1 MVLKVMEL
9 TAPPPAKTGKKSV
22 DNRKLSLASNSGR
35 QMQQQATGPQR
46 RYSQGM
52 APPAMMNISNNMSNN
67 DSVNNMQARRKI
79 SLFHNM
85 KFSAI
90 AEEQQKA
97 ASLNPNAP
105 VFMMQQ
111 RRMSRPSQ
119 TSGPPPGAFMMTSAQ
134 PISAWMNR
142 RISGQLD
149 YATSGLTLPPN
160 VIRQPRGPPENGKG
174 FQKWCRSRME
184 PVRKPSKAVPIVSP
198 TEKAEAEPKKEEIAQ
213 DLAESGAVAAVEAVP
228 VVAEVEPVMVVVDLA
243 DDESGVSSEDDDEG
257 HFSDHDRL
265 EPNFSFENER
275 IR

>member
-1 MVLKVMEL
+1 MEL

-52 APPAMMNISNNMSNN
+52 APPAMMNMNNMSNN
-67 DSVNNMQARRKI
+67 DSVNTMQARRKI

-85 KFSAI
+85 KFSPI

-119 TSGPPPGAFMMTSAQ
+119 PSGPPPGAFMMTSAQ

-160 VIRQPRGPPENGKG
+160 VIRQPRGPENGKG

-184 PVRKPSKAVPIVSP
+184 PARKPSKAVPIVSP
-198 TEKAEAEPKKEEIAQ
+198 IEKADAEPKKEDIAQ
-213 DLAESGAVAAVEAVP
+213 DLAEGGAVEAAVEAVP
-228 VVAEVEPVMVVVDLA
+228 VVAEVAPVMVVVDLA
-243 DDESGVSSEDDDEG
+243 DDESGVSSEDDEG